1 MTTQFDKT
9 MTAVLLTLAAL
20 SVGYGLHLM
29 ALIQSL

>member
-1 MTTQFDKT
+1 MATAFDKT

-29 ALIQSL
+29 AVIQSL